1 MYAILDIETT
11 GGKYNEEG
19 ITEIAIYKFDGHEVV
34 DQVIS
39 LVNPERP
46 IQPFVVGLTG
56 INNDMLRNAPK
67 FYEIAKRILEIT
79 QDCIL
84 VAHNA
89 KFDYRILRTEFRR
102 LGYEYERETLCSV
115 ELSKKLLPGHAS
127 YSLGKLTKA
136 LGIPISSRHRADG
149 DAIATVKLFKLLLQ
163 KDVDKEIIKANIKTK
178 PKSSLDT
185 KLIRI
190 VEELP
195 SSTGVY
201 YMHDDDGEIIYVGKS
216 KNIRK
221 RLNQHFTSESVKS
234 REMQNEVYAV
244 TYEATGNEL
253 VALLKE
259 NQEIKKLKPKYNRAL
274 KRSVFNY
281 GLYQTY
287 DDNGYL
293 KLYYSKNQT
302 KKTPITTFTNKNQAR
317 SFMDR
322 IIEEF
327 GLCLNLTGISNS
339 DSACFNYSIK
349 KCFGAC
355 VSEES
360 PEVYNK
366 RIQAII
372 DKYSFSNQNM
382 IVVDRGRETSEKSA
396 LLIENGIFMGV
407 GYFDLNHQIS
417 HPDIIRSIITPM
429 ENDRDAQYIIQSYMR
444 RNKRL
449 KIVKLQADN

>member
-1 MYAILDIETT
+1 
-11 GGKYNEEG
+11 
-19 ITEIAIYKFDGHEVV
+19 
-34 DQVIS
+34 
-39 LVNPERP
+39 
-46 IQPFVVGLTG
+46 
-56 INNDMLRNAPK
+56 
-67 FYEIAKRILEIT
+67 
-79 QDCIL
+79 
-84 VAHNA
+84 
-89 KFDYRILRTEFRR
+89 
-102 LGYEYERETLCSV
+102 
-115 ELSKKLLPGHAS
+115 
-127 YSLGKLTKA
+127 
-136 LGIPISSRHRADG
+136 
-149 DAIATVKLFKLLLQ
+149 
-163 KDVDKEIIKANIKTK
+163 
-178 PKSSLDT
+178 
-185 KLIRI
+185 
-190 VEELP
+190 
-195 SSTGVY
+195 
-201 YMHDDDGEIIYVGKS
+201 MHDDDGEIIYVGKS

-396 LLIENGIFMGV
+396 LLIENGVFMGV

-429 ENDRDAQYIIQSYMR
+429 ENDRDAQHIIQSYMR

>member
-234 REMQNEVYAV
+234 REMQNEVYVV

-339 DSACFNYSIK
+339 DGACFNYSIK

-360 PEVYNK
+360 AEVYNK

-417 HPDIIRSIITPM
+417 HPDIIKSIITPM
-429 ENDRDAQYIIQSYMR
+429 ENDRDAQHIIQSYMR

>member
-201 YMHDDDGEIIYVGKS
+201 YMHDDDGDIIYVGKS

-429 ENDRDAQYIIQSYMR
+429 ENDRDAQHIIQSYMR

>member
-39 LVNPERP
+39 LINPERP

-429 ENDRDAQYIIQSYMR
+429 ENDRDAQHIIQSYMR

>member
-1 MYAILDIETT
+1 LYAILDIETT

-429 ENDRDAQYIIQSYMR
+429 ENDRDAQHIIQSYMR

>member
-1 MYAILDIETT
+1 LYAILDIETT

-79 QDCIL
+79 QYCIL

-407 GYFDLNHQIS
+407 GYFDINHQIY

>member
-102 LGYEYERETLCSV
+102 LGYEYERESLCSV

-201 YMHDDDGEIIYVGKS
+201 YMHDDDGEMIYVGKS

-221 RLNQHFTSESVKS
+221 RLNQHFTGESVKS

-396 LLIENGIFMGV
+396 LLIENGLFMGV

-429 ENDRDAQYIIQSYMR
+429 ENDRDAQHIIQSYMR

>member
-1 MYAILDIETT
+1 LYAILDIETT

-19 ITEIAIYKFDGHEVV
+19 ITEIAIYKFNGHEVV

-178 PKSSLDT
+178 PKTSLDT

-221 RLNQHFTSESVKS
+221 RINQHFTSESVKS

-339 DSACFNYSIK
+339 DSECFNYSIK

-355 VSEES
+355 VSDES
-360 PEVYNK
+360 PEIYNK

-396 LLIENGIFMGV
+396 LLIEDGVFKGV

-429 ENDRDAQYIIQSYMR
+429 ENDRDAQHIIQSYMR

-449 KIVKLQADN
+449 KIVKLQADD

>member
-1 MYAILDIETT
+1 LYAILDIETT

-221 RLNQHFTSESVKS
+221 RSNQHFTSESVKS

-244 TYEATGNEL
+244 THEATGNEL

-327 GLCLNLTGISNS
+327 GLCLNLTSISNS

-360 PEVYNK
+360 VEVYNK

-396 LLIENGIFMGV
+396 LLIENGVFMGV

-429 ENDRDAQYIIQSYMR
+429 ENDRDAQHIIQSYMR

>member
-327 GLCLNLTGISNS
+327 GLCLNLTSISNS

-360 PEVYNK
+360 VEVYNK

-396 LLIENGIFMGV
+396 LLIENGVFMGV

-429 ENDRDAQYIIQSYMR
+429 ENDRDAQHIIQSYMR

>member
-360 PEVYNK
+360 PEFYNK

-429 ENDRDAQYIIQSYMR
+429 ENDRDAQHIIQSYMR

>member
-234 REMQNEVYAV
+234 REMQNEVYVV

-429 ENDRDAQYIIQSYMR
+429 ENDRDAQHIIQSYMR

>member
-102 LGYEYERETLCSV
+102 LGYEYERESLCSV

-221 RLNQHFTSESVKS
+221 RLNQHFTGESVKS

-360 PEVYNK
+360 VEVYNK

-429 ENDRDAQYIIQSYMR
+429 ENDRDAQHIIQSYMR

>member
-429 ENDRDAQYIIQSYMR
+429 ENDRDAQHIIQSYMR

-449 KIVKLQADN
+449 KIVKL

>member
-366 RIQAII
+366 RIKAII

-429 ENDRDAQYIIQSYMR
+429 ENDRDAQHIIQSYMR

-449 KIVKLQADN
+449 KIVKLQPDN

>member
-244 TYEATGNEL
+244 THEATGNEL

-327 GLCLNLTGISNS
+327 GLCLNLTSISNS

-360 PEVYNK
+360 VEVYNK

-396 LLIENGIFMGV
+396 LLIENGVFMGV

-429 ENDRDAQYIIQSYMR
+429 ENDRDAQHIIQSYMR

>member
-1 MYAILDIETT
+1 LYAILDIETT

-102 LGYEYERETLCSV
+102 LGYEYERESLCSV

-221 RLNQHFTSESVKS
+221 RLNQHFTGESVKS

-429 ENDRDAQYIIQSYMR
+429 ENDRDAQHIIQSYMR

>member
-79 QDCIL
+79 QYCIL

-407 GYFDLNHQIS
+407 GYFDINHQIY

>member
-1 MYAILDIETT
+1 LYAILDIETT

-339 DSACFNYSIK
+339 ESACFNYSIK

-396 LLIENGIFMGV
+396 LLIENGTFMGV

-429 ENDRDAQYIIQSYMR
+429 ENDRDAQHIIQSYMR

>member
-1 MYAILDIETT
+1 LYAILDIETT

-327 GLCLNLTGISNS
+327 GLCLNLTSISNS

-360 PEVYNK
+360 VEVYNK

-396 LLIENGIFMGV
+396 LLIENGVFMGV

-429 ENDRDAQYIIQSYMR
+429 ENDRDAQHIIQSYMR

>member
-1 MYAILDIETT
+1 LYAILDIETT

-244 TYEATGNEL
+244 THEATGNEL

-327 GLCLNLTGISNS
+327 GLCLNLTSISNS

-360 PEVYNK
+360 VEVYNK

-396 LLIENGIFMGV
+396 LLIENGVFMGV

-429 ENDRDAQYIIQSYMR
+429 ENDRDAQHIIQSYMR

>member
-396 LLIENGIFMGV
+396 LLIENGVFMGV

-429 ENDRDAQYIIQSYMR
+429 ENDRDAQHIIQSYMR

>member
-1 MYAILDIETT
+1 LYAILDIETT

-201 YMHDDDGEIIYVGKS
+201 YMHDDDGDIIYVGKS

-429 ENDRDAQYIIQSYMR
+429 ENDRDAQHIIQSYMR

>member
-1 MYAILDIETT
+1 LYAILDIETT

-396 LLIENGIFMGV
+396 LLIENGVFMGV

-429 ENDRDAQYIIQSYMR
+429 ENDRDAQHIIQSYMR

>member
-102 LGYEYERETLCSV
+102 LGYEYERESLCSV

-396 LLIENGIFMGV
+396 LLIENGVFMGV

-429 ENDRDAQYIIQSYMR
+429 ENDRDAQHIIQSYMR

>member
-1 MYAILDIETT
+1 
-11 GGKYNEEG
+11 
-19 ITEIAIYKFDGHEVV
+19 
-34 DQVIS
+34 
-39 LVNPERP
+39 
-46 IQPFVVGLTG
+46 
-56 INNDMLRNAPK
+56 MLRNAPK

-327 GLCLNLTGISNS
+327 GLCLNLTSISNS

-360 PEVYNK
+360 VEVYNK

-396 LLIENGIFMGV
+396 LLIENGVFMGV

-429 ENDRDAQYIIQSYMR
+429 ENDRDAQHIIQSYMR

>member
-102 LGYEYERETLCSV
+102 LGYEYERESLCSV

-429 ENDRDAQYIIQSYMR
+429 ENDRDAQHIIQSYMR

>member
-339 DSACFNYSIK
+339 ESACFNYSIK

-429 ENDRDAQYIIQSYMR
+429 ENDRDAQHIIQSYMR

>member
-327 GLCLNLTGISNS
+327 GLCLNLTSISNS

-360 PEVYNK
+360 VEVYNK

-429 ENDRDAQYIIQSYMR
+429 ENDRDAQHIIQSYMR

>member
-221 RLNQHFTSESVKS
+221 RLNQHFTGESVKS

-429 ENDRDAQYIIQSYMR
+429 ENDRDAQHIIQSYMR

>member
-221 RLNQHFTSESVKS
+221 RLNQHFTSESVKIL
-234 REMQNEVYAV
+234 EMQNEVYAV

-429 ENDRDAQYIIQSYMR
+429 ENDRDAQHIIQSYMR

>member
-429 ENDRDAQYIIQSYMR
+429 ENDRDAQHIIQSYMR

>member
-216 KNIRK
+216 KNIRR

-244 TYEATGNEL
+244 THEATGNEL

-327 GLCLNLTGISNS
+327 GLCLNLTSISNS

-360 PEVYNK
+360 VEVYNK

-396 LLIENGIFMGV
+396 LLIENGVFMGV

-429 ENDRDAQYIIQSYMR
+429 ENDRDAQHIIQSYMR

>member
-102 LGYEYERETLCSV
+102 LGYEYERESLCSV

-221 RLNQHFTSESVKS
+221 RLNQHFTGESVKS

-327 GLCLNLTGISNS
+327 GLCLNLTSISNS

-429 ENDRDAQYIIQSYMR
+429 ENDRDAQHIIQSYMR

>member
-1 MYAILDIETT
+1 LYAILDIETT

-429 ENDRDAQYIIQSYMR
+429 ENDRDAQHIIQSYMR

-449 KIVKLQADN
+449 KIVKL